1 MRKAD
6 YGIDAPGVIRN
17 LFVIAGLLLLA
28 LVFAPASIGPFGV
41 GGTSVTLELRGM
53 FTGGA
58 IACLL
63 GGALMILYA
72 EVGKFRHRDRMLAMI
87 PWTGAENV
95 LDVGTGR
102 GLLAIGAAKRLTTGR
117 VVGIDIWNAS
127 DLTGNTADSFL
138 QNAEVEGVAERVEVR
153 NADARRMPFPDGS
166 FDVVL
171 SNVCLH
177 NIAGAK
183 GRAEACREIGRVLRP
198 GGVALISDFRETAL
212 YATAF
217 READFKVERSALGVF
232 DTYPPTRI
240 VTAKKPPA

>member
-17 LFVIAGLLLLA
+17 LFVIGGVLLA
-28 LVFAPASIGPFGV
+28 AALFGPSRVGPFAV
-41 GGTSVTLELRGM
+41 AGTSVTLEVRGM

-58 IACLL
+58 VACLL
-63 GGALMILYA
+63 GGALMILYS

-102 GLLAIGAAKRLTTGR
+102 GLLAIGAAGKLTTGR
-117 VVGIDIWNAS
+117 VVGIDIWNAA

-138 QNAEVEGVAERVEVR
+138 ANAEAEGVAERIEVR
-153 NADARRMPFPDGS
+153 TADARKMPFPDAS

-177 NIAGAK
+177 NIPNAK

-198 GGVALISDFRETAL
+198 GGLALISDFRDTSL

-217 READFKVERSALGVF
+217 READFSVERSGLGLF
-232 DTYPPTRI
+232 ETYPPMRI
-240 VTAKKPPA
+240 VTARKPKS

>member
-17 LFVIAGLLLLA
+17 LFVAGGLLLLA
-28 LVFAPASIGPFGV
+28 AVLGPSRAGPPAP
-41 GGTSVTLELRGM
+41 GGTSAALEIRAVLA
-53 FTGGA
+53 GGS

-63 GGALMILYA
+63 AGALMILYA
-72 EVGKFRHRDRMLAMI
+72 EFGKFRQRDRMLEMI

-102 GLLAIGAAKRLTTGR
+102 GLLAIGAARKLTTGR
-117 VVGIDIWNAS
+117 VVGIDVWNAA
-127 DLTGNTADSFL
+127 DLTGNTADAFL
-138 QNAEVEGVAERVEVR
+138 ANAEAEGVAEKIEVR
-153 NADARRMPFPDGS
+153 TADARRMPFPDAS

-177 NIAGAK
+177 NIPDAR

-198 GGVALISDFRETAL
+198 GGVALVSDFRETAL
-212 YATAF
+212 YAAAF
-217 READFKVERSALGVF
+217 READFSVERSALGLF
-232 DTYPPTRI
+232 DTCSPVRI
-240 VTAKKPPA
+240 VTARKPAE